1 MRVTFVLAALAWG
14 CEGGGDVGIGAAG
27 EMGLLDRD
35 GDGAVDALDVDADG
49 VEDVTFAG
57 GPMCAG
63 AVLAGGDGT
72 AVDLD
77 CDGRA
82 DLDRERPAPF
92 GCLPEW
98 VNADGDGQVEGVDVD
113 CDGDA
118 DGVGCAATLV
128 DGDGDGTAD
137 LADLLCR

>member
-1 MRVTFVLAALAWG
+1 MRLAFVVLALALG
-14 CEGGGDVGIGAAG
+14 CEDGDGGGMYAGG

-49 VEDVTFAG
+49 IADVTFAG

-63 AVLAGGDGT
+63 AFDGGGA

-82 DLDRERPAPF
+82 DLDRDRPAPR

-98 VNADGDGQVEGVDVD
+98 LNADDDGEVDGVDVD
-113 CDGDA
+113 CDGDI
-118 DGVGCAATLV
+118 DGVGCAVTLL

-137 LADLLCR
+137 LADFLCR